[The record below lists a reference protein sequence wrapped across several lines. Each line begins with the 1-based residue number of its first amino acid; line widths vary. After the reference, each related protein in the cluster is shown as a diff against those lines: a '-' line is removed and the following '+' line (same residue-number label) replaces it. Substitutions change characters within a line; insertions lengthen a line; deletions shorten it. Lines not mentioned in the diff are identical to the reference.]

1 MTNDSQSQT
10 QAFHLARIDA
20 LERMVKSLEMQVD
33 DLQFELDA
41 DNRMT
46 FYNNQKV
53 TPAPLEAEA
62 SQKQALTIINNYIQ
76 ND

>member
-1 MTNDSQSQT
+1 
-10 QAFHLARIDA
+10 
-20 LERMVKSLEMQVD
+20 MVKSLEMQVD